1 MNKNKII
8 NYKNKKI
15 INESFDFKDTN
26 VSSNKMF
33 CIGERVFHDKFGM
46 GEILNIY
53 DNKANVE
60 FDKAGNKNVI
70 TSFLK
75 KQINTIWMTVNI
87 LFL

>member
-33 CIGERVFHDKFGM
+33 CIGEGFHDKFGM

-75 KQINTIWMTVNI
+75 KTN
-87 LFL
+87 

>member
-8 NYKNKKI
+8 NYKNKKNI
-15 INESFDFKDTN
+15 IESFDFEDID

-33 CIGERVFHDKFGM
+33 VIGERVFHDKFGM
-46 GEILNIY
+46 GEILNIH

-70 TSFLK
+70 TRFLK
-75 KQINTIWMTVNI
+75 KTN
-87 LFL
+87 

>member
-1 MNKNKII
+1 MKHLNL
-8 NYKNKKI
+8 
-15 INESFDFKDTN
+15 DTN

-33 CIGERVFHDKFGM
+33 GIGERVFHDKFGM

-70 TSFLK
+70 TKFLK
-75 KQINTIWMTVNI
+75 KKFNIIWMISKYFISIVF
-87 LFL
+87 LFEKNLKRLQ